1 MPKDTNGLPLAPT
14 NMAATELTAFLRT
27 NILTEIVAAGTNL
40 ANVRDTNFTLTVTC
54 PETTTLDFTL
64 DYGDVLLLRSVL
76 QFVQYAGYTVNSWNF
91 DVQLTALRA
100 MYTGETNRQSF

>member
-27 NILTEIVAAGTNL
+27 NILIEITAAGTSL

-54 PETTTLDFTL
+54 PETGTLDFTL
-64 DYGDVLLLRSVL
+64 DYNDVLMLRAVL
-76 QFVQYAGYTVNSWNF
+76 QFAQYLSYTINSWNF
-91 DVQLTALRA
+91 DAQLTALRA
-100 MYTGETNRQSF
+100 MYTGETNR